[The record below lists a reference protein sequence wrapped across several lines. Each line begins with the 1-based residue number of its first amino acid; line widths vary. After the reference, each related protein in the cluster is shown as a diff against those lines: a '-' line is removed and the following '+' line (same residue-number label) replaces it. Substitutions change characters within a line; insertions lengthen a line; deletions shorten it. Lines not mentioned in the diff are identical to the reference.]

1 MLTRISSSLLPFSSP
16 DTASFFIPQPNGGLL
31 HQPIELNIFT
41 GTLDQ
46 GAMEWV
52 QIRGPGLG
60 IQENMSGADLFVS
73 IRKQDDCESECS
85 PVKILDFI
93 LGKYVDS

>member
-1 MLTRISSSLLPFSSP
+1 M
-16 DTASFFIPQPNGGLL
+16 
-31 HQPIELNIFT
+31 
-41 GTLDQ
+41 GT
-46 GAMEWV
+46 
-52 QIRGPGLG
+52 IRGPGLG

-73 IRKQDDCESECS
+73 IRKQDDCESERS